1 MFIPLTLLLIFNLY
15 YQYKTCLIYYLC
27 RKIVL
32 NVLLDILSDNSKYKQ
47 LSKLQLQLIK
57 RQVKYGNFVF
67 YKLYFFIKIFFSLS
81 SFEHSFAYDPITS
94 SQVIA
99 ESSITFAKFSP
110 FSQLNVAGFQT

>member
-1 MFIPLTLLLIFNLY
+1 MEILCFTSYIFLLKF
-15 YQYKTCLIYYLC
+15 
-27 RKIVL
+27 
-32 NVLLDILSDNSKYKQ
+32 
-47 LSKLQLQLIK
+47 
-57 RQVKYGNFVF
+57 
-67 YKLYFFIKIFFSLS
+67 FFSLS